1 MYWGNVKCQKC
12 RQRWVKGSKV
22 PKSRSEKDKTRF
34 GGAVKRVRYC
44 FAAIFR
50 AIWKGFSH
58 NVTATDDEDMLVL
71 YSLAQIT
78 QLWQG
83 LSRFRS
89 VDKTYHFWSLL
100 SSKPLCLA
108 HSVWPVLFGPLCLTP
123 LLWVACEGPFLPLLC
138 NLTAILL
145 LLLVSNSCLFTILV
159 SVRTPVTWT
168 FHIS

>member
-1 MYWGNVKCQKC
+1 MLVYFQFECIEEMLSVKSVDSGESKL
-12 RQRWVKGSKV
+12 SKV

-78 QLWQG
+78 QL
-83 LSRFRS
+83 
-89 VDKTYHFWSLL
+89 
-100 SSKPLCLA
+100 
-108 HSVWPVLFGPLCLTP
+108 
-123 LLWVACEGPFLPLLC
+123 
-138 NLTAILL
+138 
-145 LLLVSNSCLFTILV
+145 
-159 SVRTPVTWT
+159 
-168 FHIS
+168 

>member
-1 MYWGNVKCQKC
+1 M
-12 RQRWVKGSKV
+12 

-78 QLWQG
+78 QL
-83 LSRFRS
+83 
-89 VDKTYHFWSLL
+89 
-100 SSKPLCLA
+100 
-108 HSVWPVLFGPLCLTP
+108 
-123 LLWVACEGPFLPLLC
+123 
-138 NLTAILL
+138 
-145 LLLVSNSCLFTILV
+145 
-159 SVRTPVTWT
+159 
-168 FHIS
+168 